1 MVKTILEKI
10 KGKNSSLNFP
20 LLKIG
25 NIIKEARLSRNQ
37 SVSELATDLKISI
50 QQLKAIEEGREDL
63 LPESVFVKA
72 MVKRISERLK
82 LDTSFIESEL
92 DKPEDTVKIEE
103 IIEEVSNS
111 KKNKYF
117 KKSQL
122 AFFALIAIS
131 GIIGYLFSSLIF
143 NFFVETKVDIYQ
155 KELIEKSDNN

>member
-1 MVKTILEKI
+1 MEKI

-25 NIIKEARLSRNQ
+25 NLIREARLSRNQ
-37 SVSELATDLKISI
+37 SVSELAADLKIST
-50 QQLKAIEEGREDL
+50 QQLKSIEEGREDL

-92 DKPEDTVKIEE
+92 DKPKDEIKIEE
-103 IIEEVSNS
+103 ITGDISNS
-111 KKNKYF
+111 GENKDS

-143 NFFVETKVDIYQ
+143 NFFVNTKVDIDK
-155 KELIEKSDNN
+155 KEFIEKIR

>member
-1 MVKTILEKI
+1 MEKI

-82 LDTSFIESEL
+82 LDTTFIESEL

-103 IIEEVSNS
+103 VIEEVSNS

-122 AFFALIAIS
+122 AFFALITIS

-143 NFFVETKVDIYQ
+143 NFFVETKVDIDQ
-155 KELIEKSDNN
+155 KELIEEIR

>member
-1 MVKTILEKI
+1 MEKI

-20 LLKIG
+20 LQKIG
-25 NIIKEARLSRNQ
+25 NFIKEARLSRNQ

-72 MVKRISERLK
+72 MIKRISERLK
-82 LDTSFIESEL
+82 LDTSYIESEL
-92 DKPEDTVKIEE
+92 DKPEDKIKIEE

-111 KKNKYF
+111 RENKDSQ
-117 KKSQL
+117 KSQL
-122 AFFALIAIS
+122 AFFAFIVIS
-131 GIIGYLFSSLIF
+131 GIIGYFFSSLIF
-143 NFFVETKVDIYQ
+143 NFFVETKVEIYQ

>member
-1 MVKTILEKI
+1 MEKI

-20 LLKIG
+20 LQKIG
-25 NIIKEARLSRNQ
+25 NFIKEARLSRNQ

-143 NFFVETKVDIYQ
+143 NFFVETKVDIDQ
-155 KELIEKSDNN
+155 KELIEKIR

>member
-1 MVKTILEKI
+1 MEKI

-20 LLKIG
+20 LQKIG
-25 NIIKEARLSRNQ
+25 NFIKEARLSRNQ

-72 MVKRISERLK
+72 MIKRISERLK
-82 LDTSFIESEL
+82 LDSTLIESEL
-92 DKPEDTVKIEE
+92 DKPDEEIKIKE

-111 KKNKYF
+111 RENKDFKN
-117 KKSQL
+117 SPL

-131 GIIGYLFSSLIF
+131 GIIGYLLSSLIF
-143 NFFVETKVDIYQ
+143 NFLVNTKVDIDQ
-155 KELIEKSDNN
+155 KELIEKIR

>member
-25 NIIKEARLSRNQ
+25 NIIKETRLSKNQ
-37 SVSELATDLKISI
+37 SVSELAADLKIST
-50 QQLKAIEEGREDL
+50 QQLKSIEEGREYL

-72 MVKRISERLK
+72 MIKRISERLK

-92 DKPEDTVKIEE
+92 DKPEDTVNIEE

-143 NFFVETKVDIYQ
+143 NFFVETKVDIDQ
-155 KELIEKSDNN
+155 KELIEKIR

>member
-1 MVKTILEKI
+1 MEKI

-20 LLKIG
+20 LQKIG
-25 NIIKEARLSRNQ
+25 NFIKEARLSRNQ

-72 MVKRISERLK
+72 MIKKISERLK

-92 DKPEDTVKIEE
+92 DKPEDKIKIEE

-111 KKNKYF
+111 RENKDS

-122 AFFALIAIS
+122 LFFAFIAIS

-143 NFFVETKVDIYQ
+143 NFFVNTKVDIDQ
-155 KELIEKSDNN
+155 KEFIEKIR

>member
-1 MVKTILEKI
+1 MEKI

-50 QQLKAIEEGREDL
+50 QQLEAIEEGREDL

-131 GIIGYLFSSLIF
+131 GIMGYLFSSLIF
-143 NFFVETKVDIYQ
+143 NFFVETKVDIDQ

>member
-1 MVKTILEKI
+1 MEKI

-20 LLKIG
+20 LIKIG

-143 NFFVETKVDIYQ
+143 NFFVETKVDIDQ
-155 KELIEKSDNN
+155 KELIEEIR

>member
-1 MVKTILEKI
+1 MEKI

-25 NIIKEARLSRNQ
+25 NIIKETRLSKNQ

-92 DKPEDTVKIEE
+92 DKPKDEIKIEE
-103 IIEEVSNS
+103 ITGDVSNS
-111 KKNKYF
+111 GENKDS

-143 NFFVETKVDIYQ
+143 NFFVNTKVDIDQ
-155 KELIEKSDNN
+155 KEFIEKIR

>member
-1 MVKTILEKI
+1 MEKI

-20 LLKIG
+20 LQKIG
-25 NIIKEARLSRNQ
+25 NFIKEARLSRNQ

-92 DKPEDTVKIEE
+92 DKPKDEIKIEE
-103 IIEEVSNS
+103 ITVEVSNS
-111 KKNKYF
+111 EENKDS

-143 NFFVETKVDIYQ
+143 NFFVETKVDIDQ
-155 KELIEKSDNN
+155 KELIEEIR

>member
-1 MVKTILEKI
+1 MEKI

-50 QQLKAIEEGREDL
+50 QQLEAIEEGREDL

-131 GIIGYLFSSLIF
+131 GIIGYLFSSVIF
-143 NFFVETKVDIYQ
+143 NFFFETKVDIDQ
-155 KELIEKSDNN
+155 KELIENIR

>member
-1 MVKTILEKI
+1 MEKI

-20 LLKIG
+20 LQKIG
-25 NIIKEARLSRNQ
+25 NFIKEARLSRNQ

-92 DKPEDTVKIEE
+92 DKPEDKIKIEE

-111 KKNKYF
+111 RENKYS

-122 AFFALIAIS
+122 AFFVLIAIS

-143 NFFVETKVDIYQ
+143 NFFVETKVDIDQ
-155 KELIEKSDNN
+155 KELIDKIK

>member
-1 MVKTILEKI
+1 MEKI

-20 LLKIG
+20 LQKIG
-25 NIIKEARLSRNQ
+25 NFIKEARLSRNQ

-72 MVKRISERLK
+72 MIKRISERLK

-143 NFFVETKVDIYQ
+143 NFFVETKVDIDQ
-155 KELIEKSDNN
+155 KELIEKIR

>member
-1 MVKTILEKI
+1 MEKI

-20 LLKIG
+20 LQKIG
-25 NIIKEARLSRNQ
+25 NFIKEARLSRNQ

-72 MVKRISERLK
+72 MIKRISERLK

-92 DKPEDTVKIEE
+92 DKPEDKIKIEE

-111 KKNKYF
+111 RENKDS

-122 AFFALIAIS
+122 AFFAFIAIS

-143 NFFVETKVDIYQ
+143 NFFVETKVDIDQ
-155 KELIEKSDNN
+155 KELIEKIR

>member
-1 MVKTILEKI
+1 MEKI

-25 NIIKEARLSRNQ
+25 NLIREARLSRNQ
-37 SVSELATDLKISI
+37 SVSELAADLKIST
-50 QQLKAIEEGREDL
+50 QQLKSIEEGREDL

-92 DKPEDTVKIEE
+92 DKPKDEIKIEE
-103 IIEEVSNS
+103 ITGDVSNS
-111 KKNKYF
+111 GETKDS

-143 NFFVETKVDIYQ
+143 NFFVNTKVDIDQ
-155 KELIEKSDNN
+155 KEFIEKIR

>member
-1 MVKTILEKI
+1 MEKR

-20 LLKIG
+20 LQKIG
-25 NIIKEARLSRNQ
+25 NFIKEARISRNQ

-72 MVKRISERLK
+72 MIKRISERLK

-92 DKPEDTVKIEE
+92 VKPEDEIKIEE

-111 KKNKYF
+111 RDNKDS
-117 KKSQL
+117 KKSSL
-122 AFFALIAIS
+122 VFFALIAVS

-143 NFFVETKVDIYQ
+143 NFFVDTKVDIDQ
-155 KELIEKSDNN
+155 KELIEKIR

>member
-1 MVKTILEKI
+1 MEKR

-20 LLKIG
+20 LQKIG
-25 NIIKEARLSRNQ
+25 NFIKEARLSRNQ

-72 MVKRISERLK
+72 MIKRISERLK

-92 DKPEDTVKIEE
+92 DKPEDEIKIEE

-111 KKNKYF
+111 RDNKDS
-117 KKSQL
+117 KKSPL
-122 AFFALIAIS
+122 VFFALIAVS

-143 NFFVETKVDIYQ
+143 NFFVDTKVDIDQ
-155 KELIEKSDNN
+155 KELIEKIR

>member
-1 MVKTILEKI
+1 MEKI

-20 LLKIG
+20 LQKIG
-25 NIIKEARLSRNQ
+25 NFIKEARLSRNQ

-50 QQLKAIEEGREDL
+50 QQLKAIEDGREDL

-72 MVKRISERLK
+72 MIKRISERLK

-92 DKPEDTVKIEE
+92 DKPEDTEKIEE
-103 IIEEVSNS
+103 IFEEVSNS

>member
-1 MVKTILEKI
+1 MEKI

-37 SVSELATDLKISI
+37 SVRELATDLKISI

-82 LDTSFIESEL
+82 IDTSFIESEL

-143 NFFVETKVDIYQ
+143 NFFVETKVDIDQ
-155 KELIEKSDNN
+155 KELIEEIR

>member
-1 MVKTILEKI
+1 MEKI

-25 NIIKEARLSRNQ
+25 NLIREARLSRNQ
-37 SVSELATDLKISI
+37 SVSELAADLKIST
-50 QQLKAIEEGREDL
+50 QQLKSIEEGREDL

-92 DKPEDTVKIEE
+92 DKPKDDIKIEE
-103 IIEEVSNS
+103 ITGDVSNS
-111 KKNKYF
+111 GENKDS

-143 NFFVETKVDIYQ
+143 NFFVNTKVDIDQ
-155 KELIEKSDNN
+155 KEFIEKIR

>member
-1 MVKTILEKI
+1 MEKI

-25 NIIKEARLSRNQ
+25 NLIREARLSRNQ
-37 SVSELATDLKISI
+37 SVSELAADLKIST
-50 QQLKAIEEGREDL
+50 QQLKSIEEGREDL

-143 NFFVETKVDIYQ
+143 NFFVETKVDIDQ
-155 KELIEKSDNN
+155 KELIEEIR

>member
-1 MVKTILEKI
+1 MEKI

-25 NIIKEARLSRNQ
+25 NLIREARLSRNQ
-37 SVSELATDLKISI
+37 SVSELAADLKIST
-50 QQLKAIEEGREDL
+50 QQLKSIEEGREDL

-92 DKPEDTVKIEE
+92 DKPKDEIKIEE
-103 IIEEVSNS
+103 ITGDVSNS
-111 KKNKYF
+111 GENKDS

-143 NFFVETKVDIYQ
+143 NFFVNTKVDIDQ
-155 KELIEKSDNN
+155 KEFIEKIR

>member
-1 MVKTILEKI
+1 MENI

-143 NFFVETKVDIYQ
+143 NFFVETKVDIDQ
-155 KELIEKSDNN
+155 KELIEEIR

>member
-1 MVKTILEKI
+1 MEKI

-143 NFFVETKVDIYQ
+143 NFFVETKVDIDQ
-155 KELIEKSDNN
+155 KELIEEIK